1 MANYPK
7 ELTDLL
13 QQYMTDG
20 IMTEKERAVLL
31 RKAESL
37 GVDKDE
43 FDLFIDAEEQKFEQ
57 KIDAAKRQAK
67 GKLCPFCEASVPMF
81 TDKCPECGCHIT
93 PEVTKELNDIIEN
106 LEDAVVNFKSTKN
119 VDLQRNKAN
128 VERYVRKAE
137 MYYGNNKKIQVLIAE
152 VKKEIELVEKRVS
165 VDKRK
170 EMALSGAGKFG
181 EIIVFLSKKAW
192 TWFVLIALVGYF
204 FYDGYDN
211 RLTFMIWTIDLIAVI
226 FYLLYINEKLGDF
239 GRLLLNAIKEPF
251 VWTGVFAVAT
261 VLCFAAFFL
270 EGVLLTFFAAMIS
283 LGIAA
288 VKHIRKSR

>member
-81 TDKCPECGCHIT
+81 TDKCPECGGNIT
-93 PEVTKELNDIIEN
+93 PEVTKELNEIVEA
-106 LEDAVVNFKSTKN
+106 LEDAVVNFKSTN
-119 VDLQRNKAN
+119 NADLQRNKAN

-137 MYYGNNKKIQVLIAE
+137 MYYGNNKKIQILIAE

-165 VDKRK
+165 TNKRK
-170 EMALSGAGKFG
+170 DAAGD
-181 EIIVFLSKKAW
+181 IIVKILKNPFTWTAIFFILLLTVGLS
-192 TWFVLIALVGYF
+192 TGEVSFVIGLFSLIGIAVSMVIGIVKFLVG
-204 FYDGYDN
+204 
-211 RLTFMIWTIDLIAVI
+211 IVK
-226 FYLLYINEKLGDF
+226 EK
-239 GRLLLNAIKEPF
+239 
-251 VWTGVFAVAT
+251 
-261 VLCFAAFFL
+261 
-270 EGVLLTFFAAMIS
+270 
-283 LGIAA
+283 
-288 VKHIRKSR
+288 